1 LQIDLESLQRHYAS
15 LSDEELLSL
24 DRDELVEAAQTC
36 YDQELAQRNLTAD
49 GESDADGGD
58 GPEWLEEAGCA
69 CTFYSQ
75 PGSQTAPDT
84 AGDACSALDA
94 AGIPCYLAM
103 HKMDPPSVAPQTRY
117 EFRLMVPG
125 NLNMQAAS
133 ALDKAIFN
141 SEVEAEWK
149 VFFES
154 LSDEELRAVDTEEL
168 FSGLRDRIERAAR
181 AYQEELKARNSE

>member
-1 LQIDLESLQRHYAS
+1 
-15 LSDEELLSL
+15 
-24 DRDELVEAAQTC
+24 
-36 YDQELAQRNLTAD
+36 LTPED
-49 GESDADGGD
+49 GEPDAGGGD
-58 GPEWLEEAGCA
+58 KPEWLEEAGCA

-84 AGDACSALDA
+84 AGDACAALDA
-94 AGIPCYLAM
+94 AGIPCHLAM
-103 HKMDPPSVAPQTRY
+103 HKIDPPSVAPPTRY
-117 EFRLMVPG
+117 EYRLMVPG
-125 NLNMQAAS
+125 NLSMQAAS
-133 ALDKAIFN
+133 VLDKEIFN

-181 AYQEELKARNSE
+181 AYQEELKTRDSR

>member
-15 LSDEELLSL
+15 LSDEELQAL
-24 DRDELVEAAQTC
+24 DRDELVEMAQAC
-36 YDQELAQRNLTAD
+36 YDQELAQRKLTSGED
-49 GESDADGGD
+49 GDTPD
-58 GPEWLEEAGCA
+58 WLEDAGCA

-84 AGDACSALDA
+84 SGDACSALDA

-103 HKMDPPSVAPQTRY
+103 HKIDPPSVAPQTRY
-117 EFRLMVPG
+117 EYRLMVPG

-133 ALDKAIFN
+133 VLDKEIFN

-168 FSGLRDRIERAAR
+168 FGGLRDRIERAAR
-181 AYQEELKARNSE
+181 AYQEELKARGVASD